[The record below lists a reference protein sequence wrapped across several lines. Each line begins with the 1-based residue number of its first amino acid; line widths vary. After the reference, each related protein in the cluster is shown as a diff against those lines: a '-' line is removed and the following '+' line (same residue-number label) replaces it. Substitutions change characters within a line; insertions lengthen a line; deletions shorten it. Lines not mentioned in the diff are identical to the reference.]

1 MRALRMLCECTPL
14 LYQRPKSTDHV
25 YAAMPIM
32 DAAIA
37 TIQDAPERKY
47 FRSSFGTYCKV
58 CMLCI
63 VMNCILIL
71 QVIIQLTM

>member
-1 MRALRMLCECTPL
+1 MVCECTPL
-14 LYQRPKSTDHV
+14 FDQRSKSTDHV
-25 YAAMPIM
+25 NAAMPIM
-32 DAAIA
+32 DATIA
-37 TIQDAPERKY
+37 AIQDAPERKY

-63 VMNCILIL
+63 VMYCILIL